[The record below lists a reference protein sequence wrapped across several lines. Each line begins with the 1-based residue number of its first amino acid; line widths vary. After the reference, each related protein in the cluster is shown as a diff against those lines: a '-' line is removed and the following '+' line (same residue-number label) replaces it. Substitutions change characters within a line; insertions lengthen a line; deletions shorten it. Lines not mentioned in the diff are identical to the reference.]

1 MTAALRLPVI
11 PARFFDVPECTHLG
25 SGKCQDASCR
35 YSVLESWPSFALWDA
50 EDRAE
55 LIAALPDTCALGLA
69 EQGGM
74 STEEVG
80 TLLGLPRD
88 TVHRMESVALRRL
101 TLRRELRRAHR
112 DG

>member
-1 MTAALRLPVI
+1 MTAALKLPVI
-11 PARFFDVPECTHLG
+11 SPRFLDVPECTHLG
-25 SGKCQDASCR
+25 SGKCQDAMCR
-35 YSVLESWPSFALWDA
+35 YSVLESWPNLALWDA

-69 EQGGM
+69 ECGGL
-74 STEEVG
+74 STEEVA

-88 TVHRMESVALRRL
+88 SVCRMESVALRRL
-101 TLRRELRRAHR
+101 TLRRDLRRAHR